1 MHNNDGKS
9 FQDLQLKIEIR
20 NILGN
25 KGIGKSNDRGI
36 KLLGDEE
43 PPTKIIDFIINVNFI
58 NF

>member
-1 MHNNDGKS
+1 VHNNDGKS

>member
-1 MHNNDGKS
+1 VHNNDGKS

-43 PPTKIIDFIINVNFI
+43 PPTKIIDFIINVIFI